1 MKLLQYLNLEK
12 LDLICFEIVVIRF
25 KRLVL

>member
-25 KRLVL
+25 KSLVL